1 MRRQVLSIILSA
13 ALALAPIPTQ
23 ALAVSPTTSELDAAG
38 AAEGADGAGSWHD
51 DIRSMLDAGDYNEG
65 EAIIAVAPN
74 IDPDLVCSTGGFGNY
89 TVTETLATGGD
100 IYEKA
105 TGTSLPEAALK
116 GAQDNG
122 ETVTASDVEVKSYLV
137 SAPGMTTEQIL
148 NRLAL
153 DERVLDA
160 SPNYTYESDEGEL
173 PVDDGADEATTED
186 EGDAS
191 GQGEEAL
198 LSLATGGDAA
208 VATQAVSSFVPS
220 AATDV
225 TASADATGLQWA
237 YNKATKAFKGSFN
250 ALNVVSDPTWN
261 TGATNSSGIVAVFD
275 TGVDYTHPD
284 LAGSIADMG
293 VYVAVAGGTS
303 HGYNATKETAEP
315 MDDNGHGTHV
325 AGIIAAAANDY
336 GVSGAANGAKLL
348 PVKVGDS
355 KGRFTSAN
363 IQRGYAY
370 LKKIAQAGADLR
382 VVNNSW
388 SGQFKDPAVSLA
400 VSDLGDLGVVSVF
413 ASGNNGLNIDGKNF
427 TATGLAYN
435 QTAVVVDSLNMD
447 GSYSGFSNLGSSTD
461 LFAPGSSII
470 STTRTSASGTY
481 IPSAMRASSS
491 TFVTYSGASSV
502 AAATEKGR
510 ALGSV
515 DAAHGFD
522 SEGGCLQI
530 TGTELNAARSTAADS
545 SAKKRVVLQ
554 VPVDESKLS
563 QASAVGCS
571 LNFTGR
577 TSTNAWLE
585 VLDSSGYWLWD
596 TEARTVL
603 DAGNWGTVSLD
614 LGRACKAHDR
624 QIALF
629 HDASGRAYIKV
640 AVCLSAASV
649 PKTTGG
655 LRIDCVGVGS
665 TTWHYAFMSGTSMA
679 APAVSGLV
687 AILTSRIPGYTKLEV
702 SARAWKACNILLK
715 STRKVGALSELCRAG
730 GVVAPSNF
738 SSAITADSSPYIGKI
753 TSKDADDGS
762 YTTFTIYGIGFG
774 SQVGTAY
781 LSAIGG
787 TGATFTS
794 WSDSKI
800 AMRVPLKKTS
810 GKIDVSVTNSSGK
823 TSDVASTSTLGGRD
837 EPAGPDGPSEPD
849 EPTDPTDP
857 KDPED
862 PEAPSNPD
870 KPTGPANHESTTTPA
885 SGTPKEV
892 RKPAGTL
899 PLTNDASL
907 PLAPAIACGV
917 IGIVLVTAAA
927 VARHRKQ

>member
-1 MRRQVLSIILSA
+1 MRRQALSIILSA
-13 ALALAPIPTQ
+13 ALALVPIPTQ

-38 AAEGADGAGSWHD
+38 AAEGADDAGSWHD

-74 IDPDLVCSTGGFGNY
+74 IDPDLVCSTDGFGSY

-116 GAQDNG
+116 GAQDG
-122 ETVTASDVEVKSYLV
+122 DETVTANDVEVKSYLV
-137 SAPGMTTEQIL
+137 SAPGLTTEQIL
-148 NRLAL
+148 DRLSL

-173 PVDDGADEATTED
+173 PVDDGAGEATAED
-186 EGDAS
+186 EGEGEPSGDAEGDVS

-198 LSLATGGDAA
+198 LLSLAAGGDAA
-208 VATQAVSSFVPS
+208 VATQAVSSFAPN

-250 ALNVVSDPTWN
+250 ALNVVSDPAWN
-261 TGATNSSGIVAVFD
+261 TGAANSTGIVAVFD

-284 LAGSIADMG
+284 LAGSMANMSA
-293 VYVAVAGGTS
+293 YVAAAGGTS

-325 AGIIAAAANDY
+325 AGIIAASTNGY
-336 GVSGAANGAKLL
+336 GVSGAANGVKLL

-370 LKKIAQAGADLR
+370 LKKVAQAGADLR

-400 VSDLGDLGVVSVF
+400 VSDLGDLGVASVF

-427 TATGLAYN
+427 TATGLSCN
-435 QTAVVVDSLNMD
+435 LTAIVVDSLNMD
-447 GSYSGFSNLGSSTD
+447 GSYSAFSNLGADSTHI
-461 LFAPGSSII
+461 FAPGSSII
-470 STTRTSASGTY
+470 STTRTSTSGTY
-481 IPSAMRASSS
+481 IPSAMRGSSS
-491 TFVTYSGASSV
+491 TFVTYSGTSSV
-502 AAATEKGR
+502 SAFTEKGK

-522 SEGGCLQI
+522 AEGGCLQI
-530 TGTELNAARSTAADS
+530 TGAELNAARSTAADS
-545 SAKKRVVLQ
+545 AAKKRIVLQ
-554 VPVDESKLS
+554 VPVNESKLS

-577 TSTNAWLE
+577 TSTNAWIE
-585 VLDSSGYWLWD
+585 VLDSGGYWLSD
-596 TEARTVL
+596 SEARSVL
-603 DAGNWGTVSLD
+603 DAGNWGTASLD
-614 LGRACKAHDR
+614 LGRACKAHNR
-624 QIALF
+624 RVALF
-629 HDASGRAYIKV
+629 HDASGKAYIKV

-655 LRIDCVGVGS
+655 LKIDCVGVGS

-679 APAVSGLV
+679 APAVSGLIAV
-687 AILTSRIPGYTKLEV
+687 LTSRIPDYTKLEV
-702 SARAWKACNILLK
+702 SARAWKACNILIR
-715 STRKVGALSELCRAG
+715 STRRVSALSNLCAAQ
-730 GVVAPSNF
+730 GVVAPANF
-738 SSAITADSSPYIGKI
+738 SSTIATDTVPYIGKI
-753 TSKDADDGS
+753 TSEDAPDGS
-762 YTTFTIYGIGFG
+762 YTTFTILGIGFG
-774 SQVGTAY
+774 SQTGTAY
-781 LSAIGG
+781 LSALGG
-787 TGATFTS
+787 SDATFTS
-794 WSDSKI
+794 WSDNKI

-823 TSDVASTSTLGGRD
+823 TSDVASTSALGGRD
-837 EPAGPDGPSEPD
+837 E
-849 EPTDPTDP
+849 PTDP

-870 KPTGPANHESTTTPA
+870 KPTGPANPESTTAPA
-885 SGTPKEV
+885 SGAPEETK
-892 RKPAGTL
+892 RPAGAL
-899 PLTNDASL
+899 PLTSDASI
-907 PLAPAIACGV
+907 PLGLAIACGAAGV
-917 IGIVLVTAAA
+917 ALIVVAV
-927 VARHRKQ
+927 VARRRKR